1 MIFAMIRAGAS
12 TRAIVAQTGVSKSA
26 INSLKA
32 KCKAKDKGTDDAV
45 VIDHTVDQTTTGPT
59 TPRARAIKVDATKSA
74 TPSTTS
80 GQTDEAFAGLCSL
93 IDPLLVGMRT
103 SKLIKDGKDRAIAET
118 KYAEALIKV
127 YSKLGS
133 WQGLDNPEPE
143 PVLTSPV
150 DTWMDRAKE
159 ASDE

>member
-32 KCKAKDKGTDDAV
+32 KCKANDKGTDDAV

-59 TPRARAIKVDATKSA
+59 TPRARAIKVDVTRPT
-74 TPSTTS
+74 TPD
-80 GQTDEAFAGLCSL
+80 QTDEAFAGLCSL